1 MIYCRVP
8 KTCRPKRRLVAG
20 GGIDVAASD
29 LRFTLESVQ
38 AFLCHLREIAPV
50 YRFCDRPPTDAGG
63 FLLRHDIDLD
73 LVPAA
78 RIAAVEK
85 SVDVRSSLF
94 VMTTNE
100 FYNPAAPPERQLLRQ
115 LVADGFEIGLHFD
128 PTVYGDC
135 PAAELHAAAAGEAA
149 SLARVTGAPVHSVS
163 LHNPAVSGVY
173 TLFDGFLNAYDPI
186 YFSPDKYIS
195 DSYMH
200 ASFARND
207 PYQFVTRGRDRLVQI
222 LLHPCQF
229 NDRELGFAEI
239 LDQQN
244 HRVRTRQAEIFATV
258 LKLPLP

>member
-1 MIYCRVP
+1 M
-8 KTCRPKRRLVAG
+8 
-20 GGIDVAASD
+20 AASE

-38 AFLCHLREIAPV
+38 AFLRRLGEIAPI
-50 YRFCDRPPTDAGG
+50 YRFCDRPPIDAGG

-78 RIAAVEK
+78 RLAAVEK

-100 FYNPAAPPERQLLRQ
+100 FYNPAAPPERRLLRQ

-135 PAAELHAAAAGEAA
+135 PADELQAAAANEAE
-149 SLARVTGAPVHSVS
+149 SLARITGAPVQSLS

-173 TLFDGFLNAYDPI
+173 TLFDGFLNAYDPA

-200 ASFARND
+200 VSFARNE
-207 PYQFVTRGRDRLVQI
+207 PYQFVNRGRDRLVQI

-229 NDRELGFAEI
+229 NDREIGFVEI
-239 LDQQN
+239 LERQN
-244 HRVRTRQAEIFATV
+244 QRIRDRQAQIFATV
-258 LKLPLP
+258 LKLGAP